1 MTLDKIKP
9 YAKAFAGFL
18 VPFAGAIVNAVQ
30 ESSSGGTG
38 ITSAEWITAVALAIT
53 TGGAVYTIPN
63 RDPKARHQL
72 ESVQPPHV
80 GDEGEVAPSVQPIMR
95 HDRAQEY
102 DGMGAHISNPVDPL
116 DRPSDD
122 EYEGR
127 HQ

>member
-80 GDEGEVAPSVQPIMR
+80 GDEDEVDPSVQPIMR
-95 HDRAQEY
+95 HDRH
-102 DGMGAHISNPVDPL
+102 GAVTDPL
-116 DRPSDD
+116 AAGNGD
-122 EYEGR
+122 EDYR
-127 HQ
+127 